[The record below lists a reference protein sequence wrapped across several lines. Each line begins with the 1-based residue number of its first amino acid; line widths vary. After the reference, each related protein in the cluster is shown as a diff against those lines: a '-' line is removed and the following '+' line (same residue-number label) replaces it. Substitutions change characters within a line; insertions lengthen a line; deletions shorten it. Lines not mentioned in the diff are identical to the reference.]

1 MREREVDENRYSYAE
16 PRENVYAAKTRLNLN
31 DLLKRIK
38 DQKKDNRKINLLI
51 LSGATSIVLVFF
63 LILSL

>member
-1 MREREVDENRYSYAE
+1 MREREVDENQYSYAKS
-16 PRENVYAAKTRLNLN
+16 RENVYAAKTRLNLN

>member
-31 DLLKRIK
+31 DLLERAKIEQKEDKKRIVVFGMPYK
-38 DQKKDNRKINLLI
+38 DVPSDL
-51 LSGATSIVLVFF
+51 F
-63 LILSL
+63 

>member
-1 MREREVDENRYSYAE
+1 MREREVDENQYSNARS
-16 PRENVYAAKTRLNLN
+16 RENVYAAKTRLDLN

-38 DQKKDNRKINLLI
+38 DQKKDNRKMSLLI
-51 LSGATSIVLVFF
+51 LSGATSAVLVFF

>member
-1 MREREVDENRYSYAE
+1 MREREVDENQYSNARF
-16 PRENVYAAKTRLNLN
+16 RENVYTAKTRLDLN

-38 DQKKDNRKINLLI
+38 DQKKDNRKMSLLI
-51 LSGATSIVLVFF
+51 LSGATSAVLVFF